1 MKVGEVSIKTTIN
14 DVAKAAGVS
23 ISTVSRVVNGNYPV
37 KKETKEIVLKT
48 IKELDFIPN
57 DIAASMVKKKTNT
70 IGVVVPSISN
80 IFFSTLVKG
89 ISDVLEN
96 QNYTLF
102 LCVSQ
107 NNEVEL
113 VQKLI
118 SRQVDAIIIA
128 DSNLSK
134 RKEFYLKAKETLPLL
149 FINGYDEDFNYIS
162 CNQKKGTI
170 DALNYL
176 KSLGHS
182 DILFL
187 RGGEDSYSYQIKEDI
202 YKETVEN
209 PKVLIVDS
217 GNKDDAIINTAKTVE
232 ELLSKEKRFTAVFA
246 SNDLM
251 AIGTLQALEKLK
263 INVPSEMCVIGFDN
277 IYLCDLVT
285 PKLTTVDQQIYKLGS
300 LASLNIIKLLETN
313 NEEKAE
319 IKVSTESEL
328 IIRESTK

>member
-1 MKVGEVSIKTTIN
+1 MRFIKSTIN

-23 ISTVSRVVNGNYPV
+23 ISTVSRVINGNYPV
-37 KKETKEIVLKT
+37 KKETKEVVLKA
-48 IKELDFIPN
+48 IKELNFIPN

-113 VQKLI
+113 VEKLI

-134 RKEFYLKAKETLPLL
+134 RKDFYLKVKETLPLL

-162 CNQKKGTI
+162 CNQEKGTI

-187 RGGEDSYSYQIKEDI
+187 RGSEDSYSYQIKEDI
-202 YKETVEN
+202 YKETVTN

-217 GNKDDAIINTAKTVE
+217 GNKDDAITNTTKAVKQ
-232 ELLSKEKRFTAVFA
+232 LLKKESRFTAIFA

-251 AIGTLQALEKLK
+251 AIGALQALEKLD
-263 INVPSEMCVIGFDN
+263 ISVPNEMCVLGFDN

-285 PKLTTVDQQIYKLGS
+285 PKLTTVDQQVYKLGS
-300 LASLNIIKLLETN
+300 LASLNVIEYLEN
-313 NEEKAE
+313 SKEINKE
-319 IKVSTESEL
+319 IKVSIECEL
-328 IIRESTK
+328 IIRGSTK

>member
-1 MKVGEVSIKTTIN
+1 M
-14 DVAKAAGVS
+14 
-23 ISTVSRVVNGNYPV
+23 NGNYPV

-48 IKELDFIPN
+48 IKELNFIPN

-89 ISDVLEN
+89 ISDILEK

-113 VQKLI
+113 VEKLI

-134 RKEFYLKAKETLPLL
+134 RKEFYLKVKNTLPLL
-149 FINGYDEDFNYIS
+149 FINSYDEDFNYVS
-162 CNQKKGTI
+162 CNQEKGTV

-176 KSLGHS
+176 KSLGHTE
-182 DILFL
+182 ILFL
-187 RGGEDSYSYQIKEDI
+187 RGSEDSYSYQMKEEI
-202 YKETVEN
+202 YKKAVIN
-209 PKVLIVDS
+209 SKVLVVES
-217 GNKDDAIINTAKTVE
+217 GNKDDAISNTAKTVE
-232 ELLSKEKRFTAVFA
+232 ALLKNENKYTAIFA

-251 AIGTLQALEKLK
+251 AIGALRALETLNIK
-263 INVPSEMCVIGFDN
+263 VPEDTCVIGFDN
-277 IYLCDLVT
+277 NYLCELVT
-285 PKLTTVDQQIYKLGS
+285 PRLTTVDQKIYKLGN
-300 LASLNIIKLLETN
+300 LASLNIIKLLENSKKKNT
-313 NEEKAE
+313 E
-319 IKVSTESEL
+319 IKISTESEL